1 MRIVKI
7 SHSRKPMLELGLEEL
22 IEWLRVSFDEED
34 SDVNVNKPNFNAIFT
49 RLSPPDTQP
58 PLMPWSL
65 LLALQPPRKAHCAEA
80 YFAIAQGKNGE
91 KEKKSSAAG

>member
-1 MRIVKI
+1 
-7 SHSRKPMLELGLEEL
+7 MLELGLEEL

-49 RLSPPDTQP
+49 RLSPPETQP